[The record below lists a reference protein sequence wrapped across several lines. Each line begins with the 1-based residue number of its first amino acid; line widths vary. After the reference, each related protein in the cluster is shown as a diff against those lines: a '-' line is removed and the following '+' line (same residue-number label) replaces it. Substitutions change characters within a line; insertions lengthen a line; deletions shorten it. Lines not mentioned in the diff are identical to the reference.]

1 MAGGFWHYAQ
11 EDPSYP
17 AIVDPDGTEYS
28 AGEVFARSNQLV
40 HGLRALGLRHGDG
53 IATVLPNGIVP
64 FEVYLAAGQ
73 AGWRVTPINFHLTG
87 PEIAYIV
94 DDCEAKA
101 FVVHERFADI
111 GIAAAEELGFPKE
124 GRLAVAG
131 SIDGFSSYDAVKEG
145 QPATLPPE
153 RRSGD
158 TMHYTSGT
166 TGRPKGVKR
175 ALPEVDPDTNAELRA
190 LFLML
195 FGIVPQDGNVH
206 LLTSP
211 NYHTAVTNFG
221 GNSIHAGH
229 TVVCMDKW
237 DAEETLRLVERYRVT
252 HTHMVPTQ
260 FHRMLALPE
269 DVRNRYDVS
278 SMRCAIHAAAPCP
291 IDTKRKMLDWWG
303 PVIYEY
309 YGATEGG
316 GTVATPQDWL
326 KYPGTV
332 GNAWPITQLKIVDDA
347 LAEVP
352 AGTPGT
358 IYMKMDAPGFEYKGD
373 PEKTKASHLEGF
385 FTVGDIGYLNE
396 DGFLFL
402 NDRKSDMIISGGV
415 NIYPAEIEG
424 EILSHPQVAD
434 AAVFGIPDDDW
445 GEQIKAVVEPNEGV
459 EPSPELAADI
469 LEHLKGRLGKYKWP
483 KTIDFIDAM
492 PRDPNG
498 KLYKRKL
505 RDPYWEGR
513 DRAI

>member
-11 EDPSYP
+11 QDPGYL
-17 AIVDPDGTEYS
+17 AIVDPDGTEYR
-28 AGEVFARSNQLV
+28 AGDVLARCNQLL
-40 HGLRALGLRHGDG
+40 HGLRALGLQYGDS
-53 IATVLPNGIVP
+53 IATVLPNGVVP

-94 DDCEAKA
+94 GDCEARA
-101 FVVHERFADI
+101 FIVHERFADI

-124 GRLAVAG
+124 GRLAVGG
-131 SIDGFSSYDAVKEG
+131 SIDGFSDYDAVKAG
-145 QPATLPPE
+145 QPTTLPDD
-153 RRSGD
+153 RRTGG

-175 ALPEVDPDTNAELRA
+175 ALPEADPDTSAELMS

-195 FGIVPQDGNVH
+195 FGIMPQDGNVH

-237 DAEETLRLVERYRVT
+237 DAEETLRLIERYQVT

-269 DVRNRYDVS
+269 DVRNKYDVS

-291 IDTKRKMLDWWG
+291 IDVKRKMLDWWG

-316 GTVATPQDWL
+316 GTLATPQDWL
-326 KYPGTV
+326 RYPGTV
-332 GNAWPITQLKIVDDA
+332 GNAWPITQLKIVDDE
-347 LAEVP
+347 LHEVP

-373 PEKTKASHLEGF
+373 PEKTKDSHLEGF

-424 EILSHPQVAD
+424 EILSHPKVGD

-445 GEQIKAVVEPNEGV
+445 GEQIKAVIEPAEGV
-459 EPSPELAADI
+459 APSPELAQEI
-469 LEHLKGRLGKYKWP
+469 LEHLQGRLGKYKWP
-483 KTIDFIDAM
+483 KTIDFIESM